1 MKKRYII
8 LIVFVSCL
16 VLGLGVFFGIR
27 FYNKW
32 RIENAVI
39 DVKLNDNLDVEIYSE
54 AVVSDFIKSINGKII
69 DDYLINTKE
78 LGKKEIKFKFIN
90 DDDIEVKYSFNVNV
104 VDTTKPWIFS
114 SNSFSIN
121 KGYTGNLEEE
131 LFCGDNYDN
140 DPSCTLTGYYDY
152 NTVGSYPL
160 TFTGVD
166 SSGNTAITNFNLV
179 VKNKSNSSSGSS
191 YINYSDVV
199 LKHKN
204 ENTMIGLDVSRWQGD
219 INFQAV
225 KDAGVEFVFVRVGS
239 QRGVGGEY
247 YIDPKF
253 QQNIKGFNEVGIPV
267 GIYFYSYADSVKSAK
282 NEAKWVVEQLKGYK
296 VDLPVVFDWENWS
309 FFQEFGVSFYNLTEI
324 AKSYLSVVE
333 DAGYE
338 GMLYSSKNYLENV
351 WYKTKYLVWLA
362 HYTEKTTY
370 EGEYK
375 VWQLCANGRVSGI
388 NGNVDINVMYK

>member
-1 MKKRYII
+1 MKKRYIL

-16 VLGLGVFFGIR
+16 LLGFGIFFGIR

-39 DVKLNDNLDVEIYSE
+39 DVKLNKNLDVEVYSE

-78 LGKKEIKFKFIN
+78 LGKKEITFKFIN

-104 VDTTKPWIFS
+104 VDSTKPWIFS
-114 SNSFSIN
+114 SSSFSIN

-166 SSGNTAITNFNLV
+166 SSGNTSITNFNLI
-179 VKNKSNSSSGSS
+179 VKSKSNSTNSSS

-219 INFQAV
+219 INFQEV

-253 QQNIKGFNEVGIPV
+253 HQNIKGFNEVGIPV
-267 GIYFYSYADSVKSAK
+267 GIYFYSYADSIKSAK
-282 NEAKWVVEQLKGYK
+282 TEAKWVVEQLKGYK

-309 FFQEFGVSFYNLTEI
+309 FFQEFGISFYNLTEI
-324 AKSYLSVVE
+324 AKSYLKVIE

-338 GMLYSSKNYLENV
+338 GMLYSSKNYLEKV
-351 WYKTKYLVWLA
+351 WYKTKYPVWLA
-362 HYTEKTTY
+362 HYTDKTNY

>member
-8 LIVFVSCL
+8 LIVFISCL
-16 VLGLGVFFGIR
+16 LLGFGIFFGIR

-39 DVKLNDNLDVEIYSE
+39 DVKLNKNLDVEVYSE

-78 LGKKEIKFKFIN
+78 LGKKEITFKFIN

-104 VDTTKPWIFS
+104 VDSTKPWIFS
-114 SNSFSIN
+114 SSSFSIN

-160 TFTGVD
+160 TFTGID
-166 SSGNTAITNFNLV
+166 SSGNTSTTNFNLI
-179 VKNKSNSSSGSS
+179 VKNKSNSTNSSS

-253 QQNIKGFNEVGIPV
+253 HQNIKGFNEVGIPV
-267 GIYFYSYADSVKSAK
+267 GIYFYSYADSIKSAK
-282 NEAKWVVEQLKGYK
+282 TEAKWVVEQLKGYK

-324 AKSYLSVVE
+324 AKSYLSVIE

-351 WYKTKYLVWLA
+351 WYKTKYPVWLA
-362 HYTEKTTY
+362 HYTDKTNY

>member
-16 VLGLGVFFGIR
+16 VLGLGFFFGIR

-39 DVKLNDNLDVEIYSE
+39 DVKLKDNLDVEVYSE

-114 SNSFSIN
+114 STSFSIN

-166 SSGNTAITNFNLV
+166 SSGNTSITKFNLV
-179 VKNKSNSSSGSS
+179 VKNKGNSSSGSS

-199 LKHKN
+199 SKHKN

-253 QQNIKGFNEVGIPV
+253 HQNIKGFNEVGIPV

-282 NEAKWVVEQLKGYK
+282 AEAKWVVEQLKGYK

-324 AKSYLSVVE
+324 AKSYLKVVE
-333 DAGYE
+333 TAGYE

-351 WYKTKYLVWLA
+351 WYKTKYPVWLA

>member
-16 VLGLGVFFGIR
+16 LLGFGIFFGIR

-39 DVKLNDNLDVEIYSE
+39 DVKLNKNLDVEVYSE

-78 LGKKEIKFKFIN
+78 LGKKEITFKFIN

-104 VDTTKPWIFS
+104 VDSTKPWIFS
-114 SNSFSIN
+114 SSSFSIN

-160 TFTGVD
+160 TFTGID
-166 SSGNTAITNFNLV
+166 SSGNTSITNFNLI
-179 VKNKSNSSSGSS
+179 VKNKSNSTNSSS

-219 INFQAV
+219 INFQEV

-253 QQNIKGFNEVGIPV
+253 HQNIKGFNEVGIPV
-267 GIYFYSYADSVKSAK
+267 GIYFYSYADSIKSAK
-282 NEAKWVVEQLKGYK
+282 TEAKWVVEQLKGYK

-324 AKSYLSVVE
+324 AKSYLNVIE

-351 WYKTKYLVWLA
+351 WYKTKYPVWLA
-362 HYTEKTTY
+362 HYTDKTNY

>member
-16 VLGLGVFFGIR
+16 LLGFGIFFGIR

-39 DVKLNDNLDVEIYSE
+39 DVKLNKNLDVEVYSE

-78 LGKKEIKFKFIN
+78 LGKKEITFKFIN

-104 VDTTKPWIFS
+104 VDSTKPWIFS
-114 SNSFSIN
+114 SSSFSIN

-166 SSGNTAITNFNLV
+166 SSGNTSITNFNLI
-179 VKNKSNSSSGSS
+179 VKNKSNSTNSSS

-225 KDAGVEFVFVRVGS
+225 KDFGVEFVFVRVGS

-253 QQNIKGFNEVGIPV
+253 HQNIKGFNEVGIPV
-267 GIYFYSYADSVKSAK
+267 GIYFYSYADSIKSAK
-282 NEAKWVVEQLKGYK
+282 TEAKWVVEQLKGYK

-324 AKSYLSVVE
+324 AKSYLNVIE

-351 WYKTKYLVWLA
+351 WYKTKYPVWLA
-362 HYTEKTTY
+362 HYTDKTNY

>member
-1 MKKRYII
+1 MKKRYIL
-8 LIVFVSCL
+8 LIVFVFCL
-16 VLGLGVFFGIR
+16 LLGFGIFFGIR

-39 DVKLNDNLDVEIYSE
+39 DVKLNKNLDVEVYSE

-78 LGKKEIKFKFIN
+78 LGKKEITFKFIN

-104 VDTTKPWIFS
+104 VDSTKPWIFS
-114 SNSFSIN
+114 SSSFSIN

-166 SSGNTAITNFNLV
+166 SSGNTSITNFNLI
-179 VKNKSNSSSGSS
+179 VKNKSNSTNSSS

-225 KDAGVEFVFVRVGS
+225 KDSGVEFVFVRVGS

-253 QQNIKGFNEVGIPV
+253 HQNIKGFNEVGIPV
-267 GIYFYSYADSVKSAK
+267 GIYFYSYADSIKSAK
-282 NEAKWVVEQLKGYK
+282 TEAKWVVEQLKGYK

-324 AKSYLSVVE
+324 AKSYLNVIE
-333 DAGYE
+333 EAGYE

-351 WYKTKYLVWLA
+351 WYKTKYPVWLA
-362 HYTEKTTY
+362 HYTDKTNY

>member
-1 MKKRYII
+1 MKKRYIV

-16 VLGLGVFFGIR
+16 ILGLGIFFGIR

-39 DVKLNDNLDVEIYSE
+39 DVKLNDNLDVEVYSE

-166 SSGNTAITNFNLV
+166 SSGNTSITNFNLI

-253 QQNIKGFNEVGIPV
+253 HQNIKGFNEVGIPV

-282 NEAKWVVEQLKGYK
+282 SEAKWVVEQLKGYK

-309 FFQEFGVSFYNLTEI
+309 FFQEFGVSFYNLTEM

-351 WYKTKYLVWLA
+351 WYKTKYPVWLA

>member
-16 VLGLGVFFGIR
+16 LLGFGIFFGIR

-39 DVKLNDNLDVEIYSE
+39 DVKLNKNLEVEVYSE
-54 AVVSDFIKSINGKII
+54 TVVSDFIKSINGKII

-78 LGKKEIKFKFIN
+78 LGKKEITFKFIN

-104 VDTTKPWIFS
+104 VDSTKPWIFS
-114 SNSFSIN
+114 SSSFSIN

-166 SSGNTAITNFNLV
+166 SSGNTSITNFNLI
-179 VKNKSNSSSGSS
+179 VKSKSNSTNSSS

-225 KDAGVEFVFVRVGS
+225 KDSGVEFVFVRVGS

-253 QQNIKGFNEVGIPV
+253 HQNIKGFNEVGIPV
-267 GIYFYSYADSVKSAK
+267 GIYFYSYADSIKSAK
-282 NEAKWVVEQLKGYK
+282 TEAKWVVEQLKGYK

-324 AKSYLSVVE
+324 AKSYLNVIE

-351 WYKTKYLVWLA
+351 WYKTKYPVWLA
-362 HYTEKTTY
+362 HYTDKTNY

>member
-1 MKKRYII
+1 MKKRYIL
-8 LIVFVSCL
+8 LIVFVFCL
-16 VLGLGVFFGIR
+16 LLGFGIFFGIR

-39 DVKLNDNLDVEIYSE
+39 DVKLNKNLDVEVYSE

-78 LGKKEIKFKFIN
+78 LGKKEITFKFIN

-104 VDTTKPWIFS
+104 VDSTKPWIFS
-114 SNSFSIN
+114 SSSFSIN

-166 SSGNTAITNFNLV
+166 SSGNTSITNFNLI
-179 VKNKSNSSSGSS
+179 VKNKSNSTNSSS

-219 INFQAV
+219 INFKAV
-225 KDAGVEFVFVRVGS
+225 KDSGVEFVFVRVGS

-253 QQNIKGFNEVGIPV
+253 HQNIKGFNEVGIPV
-267 GIYFYSYADSVKSAK
+267 GIYFYSYADSIKSAK
-282 NEAKWVVEQLKGYK
+282 TEAKWVVEQLKGYK

-324 AKSYLSVVE
+324 AKSYLNVIE
-333 DAGYE
+333 EAGYE

-351 WYKTKYLVWLA
+351 WYKTKYPVWLA
-362 HYTEKTTY
+362 HYTDKTNY

>member
-16 VLGLGVFFGIR
+16 LLGFGIFFGIR

-39 DVKLNDNLDVEIYSE
+39 DVKLNKNLDVEVYSE

-78 LGKKEIKFKFIN
+78 LGKKEITFKFIN

-104 VDTTKPWIFS
+104 VDSTKPWIFS
-114 SNSFSIN
+114 SSSFSIN

-166 SSGNTAITNFNLV
+166 SSGNTSITNFNLI
-179 VKNKSNSSSGSS
+179 VKSKSNSTNSSS

-253 QQNIKGFNEVGIPV
+253 HQNIKGFNEVGIPV
-267 GIYFYSYADSVKSAK
+267 GIYFYSYADSIKSAK
-282 NEAKWVVEQLKGYK
+282 TEAKWVVEQLKGYK

-324 AKSYLSVVE
+324 AKSYLNVIE

-351 WYKTKYLVWLA
+351 WYKTKYPVWLA
-362 HYTEKTTY
+362 HYTDKTNY

>member
-16 VLGLGVFFGIR
+16 LLGFGIFFGIR

-39 DVKLNDNLDVEIYSE
+39 DVKLNKNLDVEVYSE

-78 LGKKEIKFKFIN
+78 LGKKEITFKFIN

-104 VDTTKPWIFS
+104 VDSTKPWIFS
-114 SNSFSIN
+114 SSSFSIN

-166 SSGNTAITNFNLV
+166 SSGNTSITNFNLI
-179 VKNKSNSSSGSS
+179 VKNKSNSTNSSS

-253 QQNIKGFNEVGIPV
+253 HQNIKGFNEVGIPD
-267 GIYFYSYADSVKSAK
+267 GIYFYSYADSIKSAK
-282 NEAKWVVEQLKGYK
+282 TEAKWVVEQLKGYK

-324 AKSYLSVVE
+324 AKSYLNVIE

-351 WYKTKYLVWLA
+351 WYKTKYPVWLA
-362 HYTEKTTY
+362 HYTDKTNY

>member
-16 VLGLGVFFGIR
+16 LLGFGIFFGIR

-39 DVKLNDNLDVEIYSE
+39 DVKLNKNLEVEVYSE

-78 LGKKEIKFKFIN
+78 LGKKEITFKFIN

-104 VDTTKPWIFS
+104 VDSTKPWIFS
-114 SNSFSIN
+114 SSSFSIN

-160 TFTGVD
+160 TFTGID
-166 SSGNTAITNFNLV
+166 SSGNTSITNFNLI
-179 VKNKSNSSSGSS
+179 VKNKSNSTNSSS

-253 QQNIKGFNEVGIPV
+253 HQNIKGFNEVGIPV
-267 GIYFYSYADSVKSAK
+267 GIYFYSYADSIKSAK
-282 NEAKWVVEQLKGYK
+282 TEAKWVVEQLKGYK

-324 AKSYLSVVE
+324 AKSYLNVIE
-333 DAGYE
+333 EAGYE

-351 WYKTKYLVWLA
+351 WYKTKYPVWLA
-362 HYTEKTTY
+362 HYTDKTNY

-388 NGNVDINVMYK
+388 SGNVDINVMYK

>member
-16 VLGLGVFFGIR
+16 LLGFGIFFGIR

-39 DVKLNDNLDVEIYSE
+39 DVKLNKNLDVEVYSE

-78 LGKKEIKFKFIN
+78 LGKKEITFKFIN

-104 VDTTKPWIFS
+104 VDSTKPWIFS
-114 SNSFSIN
+114 SSSFSIN

-166 SSGNTAITNFNLV
+166 SSGNTSITNFNLI
-179 VKNKSNSSSGSS
+179 VKNKSNSTNSSS

-253 QQNIKGFNEVGIPV
+253 HQNIKGFNEVGIPV
-267 GIYFYSYADSVKSAK
+267 GIYFYSYADSIKSAK
-282 NEAKWVVEQLKGYK
+282 TEAKWVVEQLKGYK

-324 AKSYLSVVE
+324 AKSYLNVIE

-351 WYKTKYLVWLA
+351 WYKTKYPVWLA
-362 HYTEKTTY
+362 HYTDKTNY

>member
-16 VLGLGVFFGIR
+16 LLGFGIFFGIR

-39 DVKLNDNLDVEIYSE
+39 DVKLNKNLDVEVYSE

-78 LGKKEIKFKFIN
+78 LGKKEITFKFIN

-104 VDTTKPWIFS
+104 VDSTKPWIFS
-114 SNSFSIN
+114 SSSFSIN

-166 SSGNTAITNFNLV
+166 SSGNTSITNFNLI
-179 VKNKSNSSSGSS
+179 VKNKSNSTNSSS

-253 QQNIKGFNEVGIPV
+253 HQNIKGFNEVGIPV
-267 GIYFYSYADSVKSAK
+267 GIYFYSYADSIKSAK
-282 NEAKWVVEQLKGYK
+282 TEAKWVVEQLKGYK

-324 AKSYLSVVE
+324 AKSYLNVIE

-351 WYKTKYLVWLA
+351 WYKTKYPVWLA
-362 HYTEKTTY
+362 HYTDKTNY
-370 EGEYK
+370 DGEYK

>member
-1 MKKRYII
+1 MKKRYIL

-16 VLGLGVFFGIR
+16 LLGFGIFFGIR

-39 DVKLNDNLDVEIYSE
+39 DVKLNKNLDVEVYSE

-78 LGKKEIKFKFIN
+78 LGKKEITFKFIN

-104 VDTTKPWIFS
+104 VDSTKPWIFS
-114 SNSFSIN
+114 SSSFSIN

-160 TFTGVD
+160 TFTGID
-166 SSGNTAITNFNLV
+166 SSGNTSITNFNLI
-179 VKNKSNSSSGSS
+179 VKNKSNSTNSSS

-253 QQNIKGFNEVGIPV
+253 HQNIKGFNEVGIPV
-267 GIYFYSYADSVKSAK
+267 GIYFYSYADSIKSAK
-282 NEAKWVVEQLKGYK
+282 TEAKWIVEQLKGYK

-324 AKSYLSVVE
+324 AKSYLNVIE

-351 WYKTKYLVWLA
+351 WYKTKYPVWLA
-362 HYTEKTTY
+362 HYTDKTNY

>member
-1 MKKRYII
+1 MKKRYIL
-8 LIVFVSCL
+8 LIVFISCL
-16 VLGLGVFFGIR
+16 LLGFGIFFGIR

-39 DVKLNDNLDVEIYSE
+39 DVKLNNNLDVEVYSE

-78 LGKKEIKFKFIN
+78 LGKKEITFKFIN
-90 DDDIEVKYSFNVNV
+90 DDDIEVKYSFNVKV
-104 VDTTKPWIFS
+104 VDSTKPWIFS
-114 SNSFSIN
+114 SSSFSIN

-166 SSGNTAITNFNLV
+166 SSGNTSITNFNLI
-179 VKNKSNSSSGSS
+179 VKNKSNSTNSSS

-253 QQNIKGFNEVGIPV
+253 HQNIKGFNEVGIPV
-267 GIYFYSYADSVKSAK
+267 GIYFYSYADSIKSAK
-282 NEAKWVVEQLKGYK
+282 TEAKWVVEQLKGYK

-324 AKSYLSVVE
+324 AKSYLNVIE
-333 DAGYE
+333 EAGYE

-351 WYKTKYLVWLA
+351 WYKTKYPVWLA
-362 HYTEKTTY
+362 HYTDKTNY

>member
-16 VLGLGVFFGIR
+16 LLGFGIFFGIR

-39 DVKLNDNLDVEIYSE
+39 DVKLNKNLDVEVYSE

-78 LGKKEIKFKFIN
+78 LGKKEITFKFIN

-104 VDTTKPWIFS
+104 VDSTKPWIFS
-114 SNSFSIN
+114 SSSFSIN

-166 SSGNTAITNFNLV
+166 SSGNTSITNFNLI
-179 VKNKSNSSSGSS
+179 VKSKSNSTNSSS

-219 INFQAV
+219 INFQEV

-253 QQNIKGFNEVGIPV
+253 HQNIKGFNEVGIPV
-267 GIYFYSYADSVKSAK
+267 GIYFYSYADSIKSAK
-282 NEAKWVVEQLKGYK
+282 TEAKWVVEQLKEYK

-324 AKSYLSVVE
+324 AKSYLNVIE

-351 WYKTKYLVWLA
+351 WYKTKYPVWLA
-362 HYTEKTTY
+362 HYTDKTNY

>member
-1 MKKRYII
+1 MKKRYIL

-16 VLGLGVFFGIR
+16 LLGFGIFFGIR

-39 DVKLNDNLDVEIYSE
+39 DVKLNNNLDVEVYSE

-78 LGKKEIKFKFIN
+78 LGKKEITFKFIN

-104 VDTTKPWIFS
+104 VDSTKPWIFS
-114 SNSFSIN
+114 SSSFSIN

-166 SSGNTAITNFNLV
+166 SSGNTSITNFNLI
-179 VKNKSNSSSGSS
+179 VKNKSNSTNSSS

-219 INFQAV
+219 INFQEV

-253 QQNIKGFNEVGIPV
+253 HQNIKGFNEVGIPV
-267 GIYFYSYADSVKSAK
+267 GIYFYSYADSIKSAK
-282 NEAKWVVEQLKGYK
+282 TEAKWVVEQLKGYK

-309 FFQEFGVSFYNLTEI
+309 FFQEFGISFYNLTEI
-324 AKSYLSVVE
+324 AKSYLNVIE

-351 WYKTKYLVWLA
+351 WYKTKYPVWLA
-362 HYTEKTTY
+362 HYTDKTNY

>member
-16 VLGLGVFFGIR
+16 LLGFGIFFGIR

-39 DVKLNDNLDVEIYSE
+39 DVKLNKNLDVEVYSE

-78 LGKKEIKFKFIN
+78 LGKKEITFKFIN

-104 VDTTKPWIFS
+104 VDSTKPWIFS
-114 SNSFSIN
+114 SSSFSIN

-166 SSGNTAITNFNLV
+166 SSGNTSITNFNLI
-179 VKNKSNSSSGSS
+179 VKSKSNSTNSSS

-219 INFQAV
+219 INFQEV

-253 QQNIKGFNEVGIPV
+253 HQNIKGFNEVGIPV
-267 GIYFYSYADSVKSAK
+267 GIYFYSYADSIKSAK
-282 NEAKWVVEQLKGYK
+282 TEAKWVVEQLKGYK

-309 FFQEFGVSFYNLTEI
+309 FFQEFGISFYNLTEI
-324 AKSYLSVVE
+324 AKSYLNVIE

-351 WYKTKYLVWLA
+351 WYKTKYPVWLA
-362 HYTEKTTY
+362 HYTDKTNY

>member
-16 VLGLGVFFGIR
+16 LLGFGIFFGIR

-39 DVKLNDNLDVEIYSE
+39 DVKLNKNLDVEVYSE

-78 LGKKEIKFKFIN
+78 LGKKEITFKFIN

-104 VDTTKPWIFS
+104 VDSTKPWIFS
-114 SNSFSIN
+114 SSSFSIN

-166 SSGNTAITNFNLV
+166 SSGNTSITNFNLI
-179 VKNKSNSSSGSS
+179 VKNKSNSTNSSS

-225 KDAGVEFVFVRVGS
+225 KDSGVEFVFVRVGS

-253 QQNIKGFNEVGIPV
+253 HQNIKGFNEVGIPV
-267 GIYFYSYADSVKSAK
+267 GIYFYSYADSIKSAK
-282 NEAKWVVEQLKGYK
+282 TEAKWVVEQLKEYK

-324 AKSYLSVVE
+324 AKSYLNVIE

-351 WYKTKYLVWLA
+351 WYKTKYPVWLA
-362 HYTEKTTY
+362 HYTDKTNY
-370 EGEYK
+370 DGEYK

>member
-8 LIVFVSCL
+8 LIVFISCL
-16 VLGLGVFFGIR
+16 LLGFGIFFGIR

-39 DVKLNDNLDVEIYSE
+39 DVKLNKNLEVEVYSE

-78 LGKKEIKFKFIN
+78 LGKKEITFKFIN

-104 VDTTKPWIFS
+104 VDSTKPWIFS
-114 SNSFSIN
+114 SSSFSIN

-160 TFTGVD
+160 TFTGID
-166 SSGNTAITNFNLV
+166 SSGNTSTTNFNLI
-179 VKNKSNSSSGSS
+179 VKNKSNSTSSSS

-253 QQNIKGFNEVGIPV
+253 HQNIKGFNEVGIPV
-267 GIYFYSYADSVKSAK
+267 GIYFYSYADSIKSAK
-282 NEAKWVVEQLKGYK
+282 TEAKWVVEQLKGYK

-309 FFQEFGVSFYNLTEI
+309 FFQEFGISFYNLTEI
-324 AKSYLSVVE
+324 AKSYLNVIE

-351 WYKTKYLVWLA
+351 WYKTKYPVWLA
-362 HYTEKTTY
+362 HYTDKTNY

>member
-8 LIVFVSCL
+8 LFVFVSCL

-39 DVKLNDNLDVEIYSE
+39 DVKLNDNLDVEVYSE
-54 AVVSDFIKSINGKII
+54 AVVSDFINSINGKII

-114 SNSFSIN
+114 GNSFSIN

-166 SSGNTAITNFNLV
+166 SSGNASTTNFNLV

-199 LKHKN
+199 SKHKN

-253 QQNIKGFNEVGIPV
+253 HQNIKGFNEVGIPV

-282 NEAKWVVEQLKGYK
+282 AEAKWVVEQLKGYK

-324 AKSYLSVVE
+324 AKSYLGVVE

-351 WYKTKYLVWLA
+351 WYKTKYPVWLA